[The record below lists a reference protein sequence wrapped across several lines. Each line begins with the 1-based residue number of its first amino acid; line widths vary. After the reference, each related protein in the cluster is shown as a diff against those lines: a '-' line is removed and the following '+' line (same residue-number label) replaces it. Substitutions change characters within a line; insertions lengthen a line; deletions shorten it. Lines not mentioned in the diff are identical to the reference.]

1 MTKEELRLA
10 LEVLKSAYVPV
21 ELDEQREQTIRAIE
35 DELKEKKRMI
45 HTDEDDEFERIEREN
60 NLKGQPYIY
69 ENKWNSISDDDI
81 ARLSVEC
88 ALVTPSDFYFARA
101 IETKLKELNS

>member
-1 MTKEELRLA
+1 
-10 LEVLKSAYVPV
+10 
-21 ELDEQREQTIRAIE
+21 
-35 DELKEKKRMI
+35 MI
-45 HTDEDDEFERIEREN
+45 QTDEDDEFDRIEREN

-81 ARLSVEC
+81 AHISAEC
-88 ALVTPSDFYFARA
+88 SLKTPCDFYFARA